1 MPPGDYSGKER
12 QSVYE
17 KALVMCHEG
26 EKELSLLQQNL
37 DRSKLQTYISY
48 KLEERQLRNE
58 LFRVKREQISLAKE
72 AKQRQRENKSIDD
85 IAKEMKV
92 TNPGNRG
99 ATALML
105 EKKFSLPQINCTQ
118 KNVPKILQRK
128 LSHES
133 EYFTWTF
140 GLPKIENAVK
150 ALNTEGEQK
159 KKGKVSES
167 KGSDDPEGIEDNA
180 LERTRANTIH
190 NIVFNVPL
198 SDSKVEKTGKQNL
211 QPINIKLPKINVTGS
226 QDTANPGNRVP
237 DKLRDNKSNHVELPK
252 I

>member
-1 MPPGDYSGKER
+1 MPSGDYSGKER

-17 KALVMCHEG
+17 KALVICHEG
-26 EKELSLLQQNL
+26 EKELSLLQKDL

-58 LFRVKREQISLAKE
+58 LFRIKREQINLAKE
-72 AKQRQRENKSIDD
+72 AKQRERDNKSIDD

-92 TNPGNRG
+92 KNPGNRG
-99 ATALML
+99 AMTIKL
-105 EKKFSLPQINCTQ
+105 EKKFALPEVNCTQ
-118 KNVPKILQRK
+118 KNVPKILRRT

-150 ALNTEGEQK
+150 ALNPADNDQK
-159 KKGKVSES
+159 KKGKVDS
-167 KGSDDPEGIEDNA
+167 KGTNEFEGVQESDEVGRA
-180 LERTRANTIH
+180 RANTIH
-190 NIVFNVPL
+190 NIVYNVPVTEPKRGNSITQGL
-198 SDSKVEKTGKQNL
+198 P
-211 QPINIKLPKINVTGS
+211 PINTKLPKINVTS
-226 QDTANPGNRVP
+226 ADTGVISSS
-237 DKLRDNKSNHVELPK
+237 KSNCVKLPK